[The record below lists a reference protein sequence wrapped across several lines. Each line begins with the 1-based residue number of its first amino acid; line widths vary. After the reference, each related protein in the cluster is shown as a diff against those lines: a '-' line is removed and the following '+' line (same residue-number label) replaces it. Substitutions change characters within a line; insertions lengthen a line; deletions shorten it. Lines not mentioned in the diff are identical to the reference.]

1 MARPERERARS
12 AGNHGG
18 PGWQRIDVEVSFDEI
33 AEQVEAA
40 LACGQEA

>member
-1 MARPERERARS
+1 MAGQVE
-12 AGNHGG
+12 
-18 PGWQRIDVEVSFDEI
+18 QRIDVEVSFDEI